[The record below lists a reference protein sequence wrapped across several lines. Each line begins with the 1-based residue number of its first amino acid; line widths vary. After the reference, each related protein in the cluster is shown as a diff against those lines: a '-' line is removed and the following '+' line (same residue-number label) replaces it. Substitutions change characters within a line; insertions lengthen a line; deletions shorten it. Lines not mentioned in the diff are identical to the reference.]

1 MISSSYPHFSALW
14 NRECLKRAVSTSSPI
29 CPSKHFNL
37 VLIQPSTE
45 TVKTPMTSTLTE
57 QMDTFQF
64 FFSGS
69 TSRIGHIWLFSLSSC
84 ALFFLFLWH
93 LSFVFP
99 LFFFV
104 CSFSGPFAVSS
115 LTTLQIP
122 HNFGF
127 LSRKPGWVGGAA
139 YTRWYMLFTHF
150 LVLSEGWKDLGFYK
164 LLANPA

>member
-99 LFFFV
+99 LFFFCLFLLRTL
-104 CSFSGPFAVSS
+104 CSFFSNYSPDPSQLWLPVQEARLSWRCCIHKVIHALHSF
-115 LTTLQIP
+115 
-122 HNFGF
+122 FGF
-127 LSRKPGWVGGAA
+127 IWGVEGPW
-139 YTRWYMLFTHF
+139 F
-150 LVLSEGWKDLGFYK
+150 L
-164 LLANPA
+164 